1 VVAASAYVHGRRVA
15 DVAIDEASAWA
26 KRPDHV
32 VWIGLLEPTLDM
44 LRHVQVQFDLH
55 PLAIEDAGK
64 AHQRPKLD
72 QYGTGVF
79 IVARTAQLVNG
90 RIAFG
95 ETHLFAGQGYVVS
108 VRHGASVSYA
118 PVRQRCEACP
128 TTLSHGEDY
137 ILDFIMDNYMPVLE
151 TIQAE
156 AETIED
162 QVLKRELMPGEI
174 ERLYLLRRDLLRL
187 RNAVV
192 LRVGGHPGGPDGGG
206 RHLRHELQEHART

>member
-1 VVAASAYVHGRRVA
+1 
-15 DVAIDEASAWA
+15 
-26 KRPDHV
+26 
-32 VWIGLLEPTLDM
+32 M
-44 LRHVQVQFDLH
+44 
-55 PLAIEDAGK
+55 
-64 AHQRPKLD
+64 
-72 QYGTGVF
+72 
-79 IVARTAQLVNG
+79 
-90 RIAFG
+90 
-95 ETHLFAGQGYVVS
+95 
-108 VRHGASVSYA
+108 
-118 PVRQRCEACP
+118 RQRCEACP

-137 ILDFIMDNYMPVLE
+137 ILTILDFIIDNYMPVLE

-206 RHLRHELQEHART
+206 RNLRHELQEHART